1 MPRLS
6 IPDLSVTLAG
16 SKHDDAVVPQAPRPG
31 GAPPVQELPFDR
43 PGPEIWNGRGDK
55 VEIPLSQELAAVL
68 HRECQRLSV
77 TPHMYLMAAF
87 CALLHLYTRQE
98 HFVIGAVA
106 TDQKWPDSHR
116 MIGAI
121 EDTLPLRVTID
132 CKTSFNDLL
141 LDVRRVVQEAS
152 EHDKPA
158 PFARFVLSAAP
169 ARDVSASPPA
179 QVMVEFLERE
189 EGEEACNFGEAVVA
203 TDPFPGKTTPR
214 FGRHF
219 VRVLEH
225 VTRDASVPIGKVSLL
240 DEEEAHRILVEWTRT
255 EEAYDRTETVWGL
268 IESQARAAP
277 EQTAIIDGETEI
289 DYQRLTERA
298 SAIAGELLARG
309 VEPESLV
316 GVCMSRTWE
325 LAATLVG
332 VLRAGCT
339 YVPLDPAYPRE
350 RVRYMLEHAR
360 AVGAIVDHEKTAE
373 LCEGVHELVRLDEVG
388 ERTADGA
395 AGPSAR
401 DLAYVI
407 YTSGSTGRPKGVA
420 VEHRSVVAMTRSM
433 RKLLDDEELAGVLA
447 AASVC
452 FDPSVMEILGTLSLG
467 GTVMLTEN
475 VLELLELPSADRV
488 RTGIMVPSAM
498 QALLAAGRPPEGI
511 RCLVFGGEV
520 LKRSLVDQLH
530 ALEPGLRVVN
540 VYGPTEDTVYSTA
553 KEVPAGV
560 ETITI
565 GKPVSN
571 SRSYILNDSMQ
582 TVPVGVPGELYLA
595 GDQLAR
601 GYLHDEE
608 LTRERFLEVDPNGPI
623 SEERLYK
630 TGDLCRWR
638 EDGEIE
644 FLGRVDQQVKIRGF
658 RIELEEI
665 ESTLE
670 SMEGVD
676 GAAAAV
682 VDGGGGRKMLVAYL
696 VSRDEAVTNEAA
708 RAYLA
713 ERLPGYMVPQVV
725 MYLEEL
731 PRLPNGK
738 LDRKQLPKT
747 EVSRPQD
754 RREHLAPHTGAGVT
768 RDAGG
773 LAHRLAG
780 LPKDEQHAALLSKI
794 RGEIASV
801 LRLRDPEQVP
811 PDHSLDALGLDS
823 LTALELS
830 VRLAAILGQKLP
842 AAPGIQHWTPA
853 AVAEYVLDSKG
864 SATER
869 ATEHASTKTVRG
881 GPSDPLASFQAQIQ
895 SSHPPFLAAKA
906 PSWSATDKGT
916 LVRELKRLVS
926 RSGGDPYCK
935 LVRTGSAHRGVVA
948 DADTDEEREAIIWT
962 TNLYLGLNRDQ
973 EVIEEA
979 RSALERFGTGMGTS
993 AAASGVTDLHLEF
1006 EKAFA
1011 ELVGKPAAC
1020 LFPTGYTANI
1030 GVVAGLLGDN
1040 DVIVMDH
1047 LCHASIVD
1055 GARLCGAR
1063 IRTFQHND
1071 PSDLRSVLETEAS
1084 PYRTVLVALE
1094 SVYSMGEGA
1103 APVSDIVHT
1112 AKQYDALVLVDEAHS
1127 FGFYGPRGAGLC
1139 AARGVTDQVDF
1150 IMTTLS
1156 KALGSL
1162 GGVIAAREEYIALLK
1177 SSARAYI
1184 FQATASP
1191 ADIAAALAALR
1202 RLSADDALR
1211 ERLWDTTAYMRKRFS
1226 EAGYD
1231 LGTGD
1236 GPIVTPHFADKDQL
1250 YAIVHGLYRRGV
1262 HTAAVTYPIV
1272 ESGRGRLRFIC
1283 SASHTREDVDRT
1295 LEALIDAE
1303 REAEEER
1310 QAAAEGSSDARPGR
1324 SAVGRS
1330 AVEEWA
1336 NSFSV
1341 DLEET
1346 AARASGPT
1354 PKLAVS
1360 IGLPDHGE
1368 QPITIK
1374 VDGRDVTSG
1383 AREAGAREAGVR
1395 ETENAP
1401 SCSLLFTDDR
1411 AVSTLCSSDVQ
1422 RLLNSILRG
1431 ACVLNGQVEPFI
1443 WFIGRMADRQR
1454 GSSA

>member
-1 MPRLS
+1 M
-6 IPDLSVTLAG
+6 
-16 SKHDDAVVPQAPRPG
+16 
-31 GAPPVQELPFDR
+31 
-43 PGPEIWNGRGDK
+43 
-55 VEIPLSQELAAVL
+55 
-68 HRECQRLSV
+68 
-77 TPHMYLMAAF
+77 
-87 CALLHLYTRQE
+87 
-98 HFVIGAVA
+98 
-106 TDQKWPDSHR
+106 
-116 MIGAI
+116 
-121 EDTLPLRVTID
+121 
-132 CKTSFNDLL
+132 
-141 LDVRRVVQEAS
+141 
-152 EHDKPA
+152 
-158 PFARFVLSAAP
+158 
-169 ARDVSASPPA
+169 
-179 QVMVEFLERE
+179 
-189 EGEEACNFGEAVVA
+189 
-203 TDPFPGKTTPR
+203 
-214 FGRHF
+214 
-219 VRVLEH
+219 
-225 VTRDASVPIGKVSLL
+225 L
-240 DEEEAHRILVEWTRT
+240 DEEQAHRILVEWTRT
-255 EEAYDRTETVWGL
+255 QEAYDRTETVWGL
-268 IESQARAAP
+268 IEKQAQAHP

-289 DYQRLTERA
+289 DYERLTERA
-298 SAIAGELLARG
+298 SAIAGELVVRG
-309 VEPESLV
+309 VEPGSLV

-325 LAATLVG
+325 LVATLVG

-360 AVGAIVDHEKTAE
+360 AVAAIVDHEKMAE
-373 LCEGVHELVRLDEVG
+373 LCEGVPELVRLDEVG
-388 ERTADGA
+388 EWTADGV

-420 VEHRSVVAMTRSM
+420 VEHRSVVAMSRSM
-433 RKLLDDEELAGVLA
+433 RKLLNDEELAGVLA

-467 GTVMLTEN
+467 GTVVLAEN

-488 RTGIMVPSAM
+488 RTCIMVPSAM
-498 QALLAAGRPPEGI
+498 QALLAVGRPPEGI

-520 LKRSLVDQLH
+520 LKRSLVDRLH
-530 ALEPGLRVVN
+530 ALEPRLRVVN

-553 KEVPAGV
+553 TEVAAGV

-582 TVPVGVPGELYLA
+582 PVPVGAPGELYLA

-608 LTRERFLEVDPNGPI
+608 LTKERFIEVDPTGPI
-623 SEERLYK
+623 PEERLYK

-658 RIELEEI
+658 RVELEEI
-665 ESTLE
+665 ESMLE
-670 SMEGVD
+670 SMQGVD

-682 VDGGGGRKMLVAYL
+682 VDGGGGQKILVAYV
-696 VSRDEAVTNEAA
+696 VSRDEAVTSEAA

-713 ERLPGYMVPQVV
+713 ERLPKYMLPQVV
-725 MYLEEL
+725 MHLEEL

-738 LDRKQLPKT
+738 LDRQQLPKP
-747 EVSRPQD
+747 EVSRHQD
-754 RREHLAPHTGAGVT
+754 GCEYLAPHSGAGVT
-768 RDAGG
+768 SDAGG
-773 LAHRLAG
+773 LVHRLAG
-780 LPKDEQHAALLSKI
+780 LSKDERHAALLSVI
-794 RGEIASV
+794 RGEIASI
-801 LRLRDPEQVP
+801 LRFRDAEQVP
-811 PDHSLDALGLDS
+811 PDHPLDGLGVDS
-823 LTALELS
+823 LTAVELS
-830 VRLAAILGQKLP
+830 SRLAAILGRKLP
-842 AAPGIQHWTPA
+842 ASTLMERFTPA
-853 AVAEYVLDSKG
+853 AVADYVLDSMG
-864 SATER
+864 S
-869 ATEHASTKTVRG
+869 ATEHASTEKARG
-881 GPSDPLASFQAQIQ
+881 GASDTLGSFQAQMQ
-895 SSHPPFLAAKA
+895 SCHPPFLAAKA

-926 RSGGDPYCK
+926 RHGRDPYSK
-935 LVRTGSAHRGVVA
+935 LLRTGSAPRGTVA
-948 DADTDEEREAIIWT
+948 DAYTHEEREAIIWT

-979 RSALERFGTGMGTS
+979 RSALESLGTGMGTS

-1040 DVIVMDH
+1040 DVIVMDQ

-1055 GARLCGAR
+1055 GARLCGAT
-1063 IRTFQHND
+1063 IRTFQHNN
-1071 PSDLRSVLETEAS
+1071 PSDLESVLKTEAS

-1094 SVYSMGEGA
+1094 GVYSMGEGA

-1112 AKQYDALVLVDEAHS
+1112 AKKYDALVLVDEAHS

-1139 AARGVTDQVDF
+1139 AARGVSNQVDF

-1162 GGVIAAREEYIALLK
+1162 GGVVAAREEHIALLK

-1184 FQATASP
+1184 FQASASP
-1191 ADIAAALAALR
+1191 ADIAAALAALH

-1211 ERLWDTTAYMRKRFS
+1211 ERLWDTTTYMRRRFS

-1236 GPIVTPHFADKDQL
+1236 GPIVTPHFFDKDKL
-1250 YAIVHGLYRRGV
+1250 FAIVHGLYKRGV

-1303 REAEEER
+1303 REAEEEG
-1310 QAAAEGSSDARPGR
+1310 QALEDRVSGESGDGASDAYPGR
-1324 SAVGRS
+1324 SG
-1330 AVEEWA
+1330 VEEWA
-1336 NSFSV
+1336 KAFSAY
-1341 DLEET
+1341 LKET
-1346 AARASGPT
+1346 LARVHRRT
-1354 PKLAVS
+1354 PNLAVS
-1360 IGLPDHGE
+1360 VRLPDNAE
-1368 QPITIK
+1368 PITIMINE
-1374 VDGRDVTSG
+1374 RDVTLG
-1383 AREAGAREAGVR
+1383 AH
-1395 ETENAP
+1395 ETTDTP
-1401 SCSLLFTDDR
+1401 FCSLLLTDNR
-1411 AVSTLCSSDVQ
+1411 AVSTLCLSDVQ
-1422 RLLNSILRG
+1422 GLLHSICKG
-1431 ACVLNGQVEPFI
+1431 ACVLTGQVEPFI
-1443 WFIGRMADRQR
+1443 WLIGRMADWQR
-1454 GSSA
+1454 DSSASSACDQHLHL

>member
-1 MPRLS
+1 M
-6 IPDLSVTLAG
+6 
-16 SKHDDAVVPQAPRPG
+16 K
-31 GAPPVQELPFDR
+31 
-43 PGPEIWNGRGDK
+43 
-55 VEIPLSQELAAVL
+55 
-68 HRECQRLSV
+68 
-77 TPHMYLMAAF
+77 
-87 CALLHLYTRQE
+87 
-98 HFVIGAVA
+98 
-106 TDQKWPDSHR
+106 
-116 MIGAI
+116 
-121 EDTLPLRVTID
+121 TI
-132 CKTSFNDLL
+132 
-141 LDVRRVVQEAS
+141 Q
-152 EHDKPA
+152 
-158 PFARFVLSAAP
+158 
-169 ARDVSASPPA
+169 
-179 QVMVEFLERE
+179 
-189 EGEEACNFGEAVVA
+189 
-203 TDPFPGKTTPR
+203 R
-214 FGRHF
+214 FGR
-219 VRVLEH
+219 R
-225 VTRDASVPIGKVSLL
+225 VSLL
-240 DEEEAHRILVEWTRT
+240 DEEQAPRIHDEWTRT
-255 EEAYDRTETVWGL
+255 QEAYDRTETVWGL
-268 IESQARAAP
+268 IEKQAQAHP

-289 DYQRLTERA
+289 DYERLTERA
-298 SAIAGELLARG
+298 SAIAGELVARG
-309 VEPESLV
+309 VEPGSLV

-325 LAATLVG
+325 LVATLVG

-360 AVGAIVDHEKTAE
+360 AVGAIVDHENMAD
-373 LCEGVHELVRLDEVG
+373 LCEGVPELVRLDDVG
-388 ERTADGA
+388 EWTADGV

-420 VEHRSVVAMTRSM
+420 VEHRSVVAMSRSM

-467 GTVMLTEN
+467 GTVVLAEN
-475 VLELLELPSADRV
+475 ALALLELPSADRV
-488 RTGIMVPSAM
+488 RTCIMVPSAM
-498 QALLAAGRPPEGI
+498 QALLAAGRLPEGI

-530 ALEPGLRVVN
+530 ALEPGPRVVN

-553 KEVPAGV
+553 TEVSVGV

-571 SRSYILNDSMQ
+571 SRSYVLNDSMQ
-582 TVPVGVPGELYLA
+582 PVPVGVPGELYLA

-608 LTRERFLEVDPNGPI
+608 LTKERFIEVDPNGPI
-623 SEERLYK
+623 PEERLYK

-638 EDGEIE
+638 DDGEIE

-658 RIELEEI
+658 RVELEEI

-682 VDGGGGRKMLVAYL
+682 VDGGGGQKMLVVYV
-696 VSRDEAVTNEAA
+696 VSRDEAVTSEAA

-713 ERLPGYMVPQVV
+713 ERLPKYMLPQVV
-725 MYLEEL
+725 LHLEEL

-738 LDRKQLPKT
+738 LDRKQLPKP
-747 EVSRPQD
+747 EVSRDHD
-754 RREHLAPHTGAGVT
+754 RRDDLAPHSGIDVT
-768 RDAGG
+768 SDAGS
-773 LAHRLAG
+773 LVHRLEG
-780 LPKDEQHAALLSKI
+780 LSKDERHAALLSIIK
-794 RGEIASV
+794 GEIASL
-801 LRLRDPEQVP
+801 LRFRDPEQVP
-811 PDHSLDALGLDS
+811 PDHSLDDLGLDS
-823 LTALELS
+823 LTAVELS
-830 VRLAAILGQKLP
+830 SRLAAITGQKLP
-842 AAPGIQHWTPA
+842 ASAVIEHFTPA
-853 AVAEYVLDSKG
+853 AVADYVLDSMG
-864 SATER
+864 S
-869 ATEHASTKTVRG
+869 ATEHASTEKARG
-881 GPSDPLASFQAQIQ
+881 GASDTLGSFQAQIQ

-926 RSGGDPYCK
+926 RSGRDPYSK
-935 LVRTGSAHRGVVA
+935 LLRTGSAHRGIVA
-948 DADTDEEREAIIWT
+948 DAYTNEEREAIIWT

-1006 EKAFA
+1006 ERAFA

-1020 LFPTGYTANI
+1020 LFPTGYTANL
-1030 GVVAGLLGDN
+1030 GVVASLLGDN
-1040 DVIVMDH
+1040 DVIVMDQ

-1055 GARLCGAR
+1055 GARLCGAT
-1063 IRTFQHND
+1063 IRTFQHNN
-1071 PSDLRSVLETEAS
+1071 PSDLESVLKTEAS
-1084 PYRTVLVALE
+1084 PYRTALVVLE

-1103 APVSDIVHT
+1103 APVSDIVLT
-1112 AKQYDALVLVDEAHS
+1112 AKKYDALVLVDEAHS

-1139 AARGVTDQVDF
+1139 ASQGVTSQVDF

-1162 GGVIAAREEYIALLK
+1162 GGVIAAREEHIALLK

-1211 ERLWDTTAYMRKRFS
+1211 ERLWDTTTYMRQRFS

-1236 GPIVTPHFADKDQL
+1236 GPIVTPHFADKDKL
-1250 YAIVHGLYRRGV
+1250 YAIAHGLYKRGV

-1310 QAAAEGSSDARPGR
+1310 QALEDRVSGDSEFELDLSVGSSHVHGARSQRAGDGSSDAHPGR
-1324 SAVGRS
+1324 SG
-1330 AVEEWA
+1330 VEEWA
-1336 NSFSV
+1336 NAFSAY
-1341 DLEET
+1341 LKET
-1346 AARASGPT
+1346 LARAPGPT
-1354 PKLAVS
+1354 PNLAVS
-1360 IGLPDHGE
+1360 VRLPDDGE
-1368 QPITIK
+1368 PITIMINE
-1374 VDGRDVTSG
+1374 RDVTLG
-1383 AREAGAREAGVR
+1383 AHDVHEMGD
-1395 ETENAP
+1395 TP
-1401 SCSLLFTDDR
+1401 FCSLLPTDNR
-1411 AVSTLCSSDVQ
+1411 AVSSLCLSDVQ
-1422 RLLNSILRG
+1422 GLLDGICKG

-1443 WFIGRMADRQR
+1443 WLIGRMADWQR
-1454 GSSA
+1454 DSSA

>member
-1 MPRLS
+1 MS
-6 IPDLSVTLAG
+6 MIPERSEGSV
-16 SKHDDAVVPQAPRPG
+16 S
-31 GAPPVQELPFDR
+31 
-43 PGPEIWNGRGDK
+43 
-55 VEIPLSQELAAVL
+55 S
-68 HRECQRLSV
+68 
-77 TPHMYLMAAF
+77 
-87 CALLHLYTRQE
+87 
-98 HFVIGAVA
+98 
-106 TDQKWPDSHR
+106 
-116 MIGAI
+116 
-121 EDTLPLRVTID
+121 
-132 CKTSFNDLL
+132 
-141 LDVRRVVQEAS
+141 
-152 EHDKPA
+152 
-158 PFARFVLSAAP
+158 
-169 ARDVSASPPA
+169 
-179 QVMVEFLERE
+179 
-189 EGEEACNFGEAVVA
+189 
-203 TDPFPGKTTPR
+203 
-214 FGRHF
+214 
-219 VRVLEH
+219 
-225 VTRDASVPIGKVSLL
+225 L
-240 DEEEAHRILVEWTRT
+240 DEEQAHRILVEWTRT
-255 EEAYDRTETVWGL
+255 QEAYDRTETVWGL
-268 IESQARAAP
+268 IESQAQARP
-277 EQTAIIDGETEI
+277 EQTAIIDGEAEI
-289 DYQRLTERA
+289 GYRRLTERA
-298 SAIAGELLARG
+298 SAIAGELVARG
-309 VEPESLV
+309 VEPGSLV
-316 GVCMSRTWE
+316 GVCMSRTWQ
-325 LAATLVG
+325 LVATLVG

-339 YVPLDPAYPRE
+339 YVPLDPTYPRQ

-360 AVGAIVDHEKTAE
+360 AVGAIVDHENMAE
-373 LCEGVHELVRLDEVG
+373 LCAGVTELVRLDEVG
-388 ERTADGA
+388 QWTADGV
-395 AGPSAR
+395 AGPSASPSSQ

-420 VEHRSVVAMTRSM
+420 VEHRSVVAMSRSM

-467 GTVMLTEN
+467 GTVVLAEN

-488 RTGIMVPSAM
+488 RTCIMVPSAM
-498 QALLAAGRPPEGI
+498 QALLAAGRLPEGI

-520 LKRSLVDQLH
+520 LKRSLVDRLH
-530 ALEPGLRVVN
+530 ALEPGPRVVN

-553 KEVPAGV
+553 TEVSAGV

-582 TVPVGVPGELYLA
+582 PVPVGIPGELYLA

-608 LTRERFLEVDPNGPI
+608 LTKERFIEVDPTGPI
-623 SEERLYK
+623 AEERLYK

-658 RIELEEI
+658 RVELEEI

-670 SMEGVD
+670 SMAGVD

-682 VDGGGGRKMLVAYL
+682 VDGGGGQKMLVVYL
-696 VSRDEAVTNEAA
+696 VSRDEAVTSEAA

-713 ERLPGYMVPQVV
+713 ERLPKYMLPQVV
-725 MYLEEL
+725 IHLEEL

-738 LDRKQLPKT
+738 LDRKQLAKP
-747 EVSRPQD
+747 EVSRGHD
-754 RREHLAPHTGAGVT
+754 RRDDLAPHSGADVAS
-768 RDAGG
+768 DAGG
-773 LAHRLAG
+773 LVHRLAG
-780 LPKDEQHAALLSKI
+780 LSKDERHAALLTII
-794 RGEIASV
+794 RGEIASL
-801 LRLRDPEQVP
+801 LRLGEPEQVP
-811 PDHSLDALGLDS
+811 PDHPLDDLGLDS
-823 LTALELS
+823 LTAVELS
-830 VRLAAILGQKLP
+830 SRLAAITGRTLP
-842 AAPGIQHWTPA
+842 ASAAIEHLTPA
-853 AVAEYVLDSKG
+853 AVAEYVLDSMG
-864 SATER
+864 SATE
-869 ATEHASTKTVRG
+869 HAPPGKARG
-881 GPSDPLASFQAQIQ
+881 GAADTLGSFQAQMR

-926 RSGGDPYCK
+926 RTGRDPYSK
-935 LVRTGSAHRGVVA
+935 LLRTGSAHRGTVA
-948 DADTDEEREAIIWT
+948 DAYTDEEREAIIWT

-979 RSALERFGTGMGTS
+979 GSALERFGTGMGTS

-1006 EKAFA
+1006 ERAFA

-1020 LFPTGYTANI
+1020 LFPTGYTANL
-1030 GVVAGLLGDN
+1030 GVVAGLLGDD
-1040 DVIVMDH
+1040 DVIVMDQ

-1055 GARLCGAR
+1055 GARLCGAT
-1063 IRTFQHND
+1063 IRTFRHND
-1071 PSDLRSVLETEAS
+1071 PSDLESVLGTVAS

-1103 APVSDIVHT
+1103 APVAEIVLT
-1112 AKQYDALVLVDEAHS
+1112 AKKYDALVFVDEAHS

-1139 AARGVTDQVDF
+1139 AAQGATDQVDF

-1162 GGVIAAREEYIALLK
+1162 GGVVAAREEHVALLK

-1211 ERLWDTTAYMRKRFS
+1211 ERLWDTTTYMRQRFS
-1226 EAGYD
+1226 AAGYD

-1236 GPIVTPHFADKDQL
+1236 GPIVTPHFSDKDKL
-1250 YAIVHGLYRRGV
+1250 FAIVHGLYERGV

-1310 QAAAEGSSDARPGR
+1310 QAWEDRVPGDGEGPSDAHPGR
-1324 SAVGRS
+1324 SG
-1330 AVEEWA
+1330 VEEWA
-1336 NSFSV
+1336 KAFSAY
-1341 DLEET
+1341 LKET
-1346 AARASGPT
+1346 LARAPGPA
-1354 PKLAVS
+1354 PNLAVS
-1360 IGLPDHGE
+1360 VGLPDHGE
-1368 QPITIK
+1368 AITI
-1374 VDGRDVTSG
+1374 VIDERNVTLG
-1383 AREAGAREAGVR
+1383 AHETLGAHKTV
-1395 ETENAP
+1395 ETP
-1401 SCSLLFTDDR
+1401 FCSLLPTDDR
-1411 AVSTLCSSDVQ
+1411 AVSSLCSSDVQ
-1422 RLLNSILRG
+1422 GLLHSICKG

-1443 WFIGRMADRQR
+1443 WLIGRMADWQR
-1454 GSSA
+1454 DSSA